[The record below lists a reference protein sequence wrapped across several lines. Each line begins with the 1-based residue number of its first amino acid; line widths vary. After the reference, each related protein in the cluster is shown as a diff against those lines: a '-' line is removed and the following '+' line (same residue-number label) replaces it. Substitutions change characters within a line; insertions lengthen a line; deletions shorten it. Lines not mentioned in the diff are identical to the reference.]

1 MGNALVPEKS
11 PCSRGE
17 ERAGAK
23 KNSQLG
29 TKFISLLGFYKI
41 LRSKEWNKNKIHTGE
56 PTGAI
61 LVPRFDYS
69 ISIFM
74 ELSGFSFL
82 GIVTASTSTLK
93 VSPARLLLKGHPSLK
108 KSSSMLWK
116 SSKPGL
122 NRSALFLL
130 KGIKLDMAN
139 NSLRFYFVSTLF
151 R

>member
-11 PCSRGE
+11 PCSWDE

-23 KNSQLG
+23 KNPQLG
-29 TKFISLLGFYKI
+29 TKFISLLGFYRT

-82 GIVTASTSTLK
+82 GIVTASTPSSNLALI
-93 VSPARLLLKGHPSLK
+93 SSASAFARN
-108 KSSSMLWK
+108 MLR
-116 SSKPGL
+116 L
-122 NRSALFLL
+122 
-130 KGIKLDMAN
+130 IEE
-139 NSLRFYFVSTLF
+139 
-151 R
+151 